1 MDFNIEVDFVKK
13 YIKKDF
19 QDRLIFELQS
29 KKHRERAID
38 RFSHFSQKIL
48 NNCFK
53 CCNMLQIQELVCEKY
68 DVKEKCYIISG
79 DENDGKILFLH
90 DAVKSC
96 QDSYTAMILI
106 SEKFVLVK
114 EELEKTPIFY
124 LSI

>member
-1 MDFNIEVDFVKK
+1 M
-13 YIKKDF
+13 
-19 QDRLIFELQS
+19 
-29 KKHRERAID
+29 
-38 RFSHFSQKIL
+38 
-48 NNCFK
+48 
-53 CCNMLQIQELVCEKY
+53 
-68 DVKEKCYIISG
+68 KEKCYIISG